1 MSCRRRAAVWG
12 YPPPVPGRRR
22 LSGRP
27 EAVPAEV
34 LRAVGLPGEARLR
47 VAVLE
52 GRRAVVPREAV
63 LVVVRAVPVVL
74 VGGTRIPR
82 WWNTCRPT
90 GAMPGTW

>member
-1 MSCRRRAAVWG
+1 M
-12 YPPPVPGRRR
+12 
-22 LSGRP
+22 
-27 EAVPAEV
+27 
-34 LRAVGLPGEARLR
+34 
-47 VAVLE
+47 AVLE